1 MATESLNDHGADP
14 GFVSWVADLPLNP
27 GDEDRDRLAR
37 AWSLAQ
43 THYADQRRAAGDRR
57 MDHARAVA
65 DILAGLGL
73 DADSLIAGLLH
84 DLPVCGGPDVETLGH
99 LVGEPV
105 ASLVDGCLRM
115 GQVSRLHGAGTA
127 GDESARSEAL
137 RKMLLAM
144 ARDIRVVFLV
154 LAERLHDMRLLRDRD
169 ASVQKRIAR
178 ETLDL
183 YAPLANRLGIWQ
195 IKWELEDL
203 SFRYLEPDTYKRIAT
218 LLAERRVDRER
229 FIDAM
234 RDRLMEAL
242 DQAGLN
248 AEVTG
253 RPKHIYS
260 IWRKM
265 QRKGLGFHE
274 LHDLRALRIL
284 VDSVPDCYAA
294 LGLVHSLWQ
303 PIPREFD
310 DYIASPKENDYRSLH
325 TAVAGEGGRTV
336 EIQIRT
342 RQMHEQAELGI
353 AAHWRYKEGRGSDP
367 DFDARVA
374 WLRKLL
380 ESSGDGDSDS
390 DTDLIDRFRAE
401 VFEDRVYVITPR
413 GDVVDLPR
421 GSTPLDFAY
430 SIHSEIGHRCR
441 GAKVNGRIVP
451 LTQALQSGDQV
462 EVLTARNAEPSRDW
476 LNPSLGYLTSPRAL
490 SRVRAWF
497 RQQNQA
503 RNIEQGREVLE
514 RELHRLGL
522 ADVNLEALAGRSRYP
537 RLNDFLAAIGRGDV
551 TGAQIAGLLRD
562 RLLPDADAQTRLTG
576 RQRRRTATGG
586 DQDDVTI
593 HGVGNLLTRLARCC
607 QPAPGDAIVGF
618 ITRGEGVSV
627 HRSDCSNLRRL
638 QDTAPERLI
647 EVSWQPAGERY
658 YPVDIA
664 LEAYDRRGLIRDIS
678 SLLNNEGINVT
689 AVNTRTDPGDQMAR
703 MTLSLEVLDVD
714 QLSRVMERISGLR
727 NVRDVHRAS

>member
-1 MATESLNDHGADP
+1 
-14 GFVSWVADLPLNP
+14 
-27 GDEDRDRLAR
+27 
-37 AWSLAQ
+37 
-43 THYADQRRAAGDRR
+43 
-57 MDHARAVA
+57 
-65 DILAGLGL
+65 
-73 DADSLIAGLLH
+73 
-84 DLPVCGGPDVETLGH
+84 
-99 LVGEPV
+99 
-105 ASLVDGCLRM
+105 
-115 GQVSRLHGAGTA
+115 
-127 GDESARSEAL
+127 
-137 RKMLLAM
+137 
-144 ARDIRVVFLV
+144 
-154 LAERLHDMRLLRDRD
+154 
-169 ASVQKRIAR
+169 
-178 ETLDL
+178 
-183 YAPLANRLGIWQ
+183 
-195 IKWELEDL
+195 
-203 SFRYLEPDTYKRIAT
+203 
-218 LLAERRVDRER
+218 
-229 FIDAM
+229 
-234 RDRLMEAL
+234 
-242 DQAGLN
+242 
-248 AEVTG
+248 
-253 RPKHIYS
+253 
-260 IWRKM
+260 
-265 QRKGLGFHE
+265 
-274 LHDLRALRIL
+274 
-284 VDSVPDCYAA
+284 
-294 LGLVHSLWQ
+294 
-303 PIPREFD
+303 
-310 DYIASPKENDYRSLH
+310 
-325 TAVAGEGGRTV
+325 
-336 EIQIRT
+336 
-342 RQMHEQAELGI
+342 
-353 AAHWRYKEGRGSDP
+353 
-367 DFDARVA
+367 
-374 WLRKLL
+374 
-380 ESSGDGDSDS
+380 
-390 DTDLIDRFRAE
+390 
-401 VFEDRVYVITPR
+401 
-413 GDVVDLPR
+413 VDLPR

-497 RQQNQA
+497 RQQDQA
-503 RNIEQGREVLE
+503 RNIEQGRDVLE

-537 RLNDFLAAIGRGDV
+537 RLNDFLAAIGRGEV

-576 RQRRRTATGG
+576 RQRRRPATGG